1 MKIKTK
7 KHIRKKKNRF
17 TNIKIGGDDTKKANT
32 IDDGTLPIF
41 KIYFSKNTR
50 LKDIF
55 YDSNLYSRLMN
66 ITPNLS
72 LKELVVLFIKT
83 NQLTEK
89 KYKES
94 EQISRKLVYGIQK
107 AAYWLDPTPGIGVQ
121 GIDPGGRHIYVKQMI
136 RYLMYLYEIIQLI
149 VQLNNYDLIPYL
161 ENFID
166 RLKHIENS
174 ENLFPN
180 LKDNYL
186 DNFAILDIEKLS
198 NTIPFENINEK
209 IQKLKNY
216 NKLELTDGIFDEDN
230 FNDFLDS
237 YKTTFSSN
245 PEINLNPFKFVND
258 DNKPIVFDIDFLIQ
272 KQESFQEKINNIPDN
287 NQQKQSLL
295 KTFLAYSILINSFYS
310 LTNYLSRRN
319 IFYDK
324 GLLFVKRRNVY
335 NVFKENIIYLKKY
348 IDDFQKKN
356 NQFGL
361 QMRTNDGNEG
371 NDDGNDEGNY
381 EGNDGNDEGNE
392 YQGGSGIKLKIRKN
406 RTRKQK

>member
-94 EQISRKLVYGIQK
+94 EQISRKLGYGIQQ
-107 AAYWLDPTPGIGVQ
+107 AAYWLDPIPGMGVPGIAPV
-121 GIDPGGRHIYVKQMI
+121 GRHKYVKQMI

-161 ENFID
+161 ENFIN
-166 RLKHIENS
+166 RLKNIENS

-216 NKLELTDGIFDEDN
+216 NKLELTDEIFNEVN
-230 FNDFLDS
+230 FNLSLKS
-237 YKTTFSSN
+237 YKTTFDYN
-245 PEINLNPFKFVND
+245 PEINLNPFTFVID
-258 DNKPIVFDIDFLIQ
+258 DEKKIVFDIYFLIQ
-272 KQESFQEKINNIPDN
+272 KQESFKETINNIPDN

-295 KTFLAYSILINSFYS
+295 ETFLAYSILINSFYS
-310 LTNYLSRRN
+310 LTDYLSRRN
-319 IFYDK
+319 IVYDR
-324 GLLFVKRRNVY
+324 GLVFVKTRNVY
-335 NVFKENIIYLKKY
+335 NVFKENIIYLKSY
-348 IDDFQKKN
+348 IDNFPKKN
-356 NQFGL
+356 SQFGL
-361 QMRTNDGNEG
+361 QIEENDGNQ
-371 NDDGNDEGNY
+371 
-381 EGNDGNDEGNE
+381 
-392 YQGGSGIKLKIRKN
+392 YQGGSGIKLKIRKK